1 MKYLYWNNPKLNR
14 KQLLLLSQKQ
24 GMAIIV
30 SSLAKKIYVSRN
42 NCGFISKKAAC
53 GTVKALWRNIKILIE
68 KFKT

>member
-30 SSLAKKIYVSRN
+30 SSLAKKYNYISRN
-42 NCGFISKKAAC
+42 NCVFISKKAAC
-53 GTVKALWRNIKILIE
+53 GTVKALWRNIKV
-68 KFKT
+68 